1 MRARNPAAQRFLL
14 RGLLLRAVCATCVT
28 LAGAGCATPRHAPA
42 DAADPTQPDAA
53 DPTQPAGGGS
63 TSAADRE
70 VRSLRDLAR
79 PPADGIAG
87 QSGEPE
93 AQSPRGRAYRALPS
107 GRSAELEA
115 RLAEAQ
121 RELAEHPDDPERAVW
136 VGRRLGYLWRM
147 RQAIDV
153 YTRGIEDHPRYAP
166 LYRHRGHRYIS
177 IRRFDD
183 AVRDLE
189 RAVQLIRGQR
199 DEIEPD
205 GAPNE
210 RDIPLTTT
218 AFNVW
223 YHLALAHYLK
233 GDYEAAL
240 DAWLE
245 TLKHSYR
252 HDDNLVAT
260 TYWLYLTLR
269 KLGRHEAAKTRLN
282 RVSPDMTIIENHAYH
297 DLLLMF
303 KQQRSV
309 EQVRSRH
316 TTGANAAT
324 VGYGVGMWRL
334 FQDQREQAEAAFEQ
348 VTSGDDW
355 PAFGFIA
362 AEVELAR
369 LRPSPR

>member
-1 MRARNPAAQRFLL
+1 MRPRHPAAQR
-14 RGLLLRAVCATCVT
+14 LLLRAVCATCVT
-28 LAGAGCATPRHAPA
+28 LAGAGCATPRNAPA
-42 DAADPTQPDAA
+42 DAAHS
-53 DPTQPAGGGS
+53 TQPAAGGS

-79 PPADGIAG
+79 PPADGAAV

-115 RLAEAQ
+115 RLAEAH
-121 RELAEHPDDPERAVW
+121 RERVEHPDDPERVVW

-147 RQAIDV
+147 REAIDV

-189 RAVQLIRGQR
+189 RAAQLVRGQR
-199 DEIEPD
+199 AEIEPD

-210 RDIPLTTT
+210 RNVPLTTT

-269 KLGRHEAAKTRLN
+269 KLGRHEAAETRLN
-282 RVSPDMTIIENHAYH
+282 RVSPEMTIIENHAYH

-303 KQQRSV
+303 KQQCSV

-348 VTSGDDW
+348 VISGDDW

-362 AEVELAR
+362 AEVELTR